1 MNNDTLPDTER
12 ILVVGGGTMGA
23 GIAQAFLENGFAVC
37 LTEIDDT
44 AALAARERVLAGL
57 ERRAA
62 RNELPAAVAE
72 LARRL
77 DVGAGLPARTDITFA
92 IESVP
97 EDEDLKAGVLNRLA
111 LAYPAAVIATNT
123 SALSIDALAR
133 RLPDA
138 ERFVGLHFFNPVPR
152 SALVEI
158 VRGER
163 TASRV
168 TAACHDLVRRIG
180 KESIEVRDSPGFA
193 TSRLGIAIGLEAIRM
208 LEEGVASAED
218 IDAGMVKGYR
228 FPIGPLALSDL
239 VGLDVRLAI
248 AEHLHAELGDRFR
261 PPDLLRRLVGA
272 GRLGVKSGHG
282 FYEWDARGRIRRA
295 ADISV

>member
-1 MNNDTLPDTER
+1 MNSDALPDTER
-12 ILVVGGGTMGA
+12 VLVVGGGTMGA
-23 GIAQAFLENGFAVC
+23 GIAQTFLENGFAVS
-37 LTEIDDT
+37 LKEVDAA
-44 AALAARERVLAGL
+44 AALAARERIVSGL

-62 RNELPAAVAE
+62 RNELPADVATLVE
-72 LARRL
+72 ML
-77 DVGAGLPARTDITFA
+77 DVGARFPDRTDVTLA

-97 EDEDLKAGVLNRLA
+97 ENEDLKATVLSELA
-111 LAYPAAVIATNT
+111 TAYPAAVIATNT

-158 VRGER
+158 VRGEQ
-163 TASRV
+163 TGDRV
-168 TAACHDLVRRIG
+168 TAACHEVVRRIG

-208 LEEGVASAED
+208 VEERVASVED

-228 FPIGPLALSDL
+228 FPIGPLALGDM

-248 AEHLHAELGDRFR
+248 AERLHAELGERFR
-261 PPDLLRRLVGA
+261 PPDLLRRLVVA
-272 GRLGVKSGHG
+272 GRLGTKSGHG
-282 FYEWDARGRIRRA
+282 FYEWDARGRIRRP
-295 ADISV
+295 ADLSF